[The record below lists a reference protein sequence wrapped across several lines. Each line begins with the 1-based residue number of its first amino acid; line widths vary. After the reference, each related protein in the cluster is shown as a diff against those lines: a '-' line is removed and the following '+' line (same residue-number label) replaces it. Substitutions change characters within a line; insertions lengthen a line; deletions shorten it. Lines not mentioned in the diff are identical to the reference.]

1 MSHRGSHASVLMSA
15 LPAASVRAA
24 LFGTPPATVIL
35 PFGSHEDHGPG
46 VPMGDYRLAEAIAA
60 RIAER
65 ARTDGHPAL
74 VAPAVPF
81 GGADFFS
88 LVPGGLTLSPA
99 TLRAVIDDLLG
110 GLVRQGVRR
119 MLVVNGHGGSL
130 GPLLDATRALRHAHG
145 LLVPTLSIWKAGAA
159 LLRTQLG
166 ETDAAARLGHGAD
179 PVRSV
184 SLALFP
190 EQTQPAARPSATAPE
205 IAGLPIASFSTLNL
219 DGVEIDLP
227 LESAEVAPE
236 GLFGGDP
243 SLADAATGAA
253 LVERLA
259 GIGAALIGRLDAL
272 SAALQPGRM

>member
-1 MSHRGSHASVLMSA
+1 
-15 LPAASVRAA
+15 
-24 LFGTPPATVIL
+24 
-35 PFGSHEDHGPG
+35 
-46 VPMGDYRLAEAIAA
+46 
-60 RIAER
+60 
-65 ARTDGHPAL
+65 
-74 VAPAVPF
+74 
-81 GGADFFS
+81 
-88 LVPGGLTLSPA
+88 
-99 TLRAVIDDLLG
+99 
-110 GLVRQGVRR
+110 
-119 MLVVNGHGGSL
+119 
-130 GPLLDATRALRHAHG
+130 
-145 LLVPTLSIWKAGAA
+145 
-159 LLRTQLG
+159 
-166 ETDAAARLGHGAD
+166 ARLGHGAD

-190 EQTQPAARPSATAPE
+190 DQTAAAAPPDR
-205 IAGLPIASFSTLNL
+205 AVPDVGGLPITSFSTLGL

>member
-1 MSHRGSHASVLMSA
+1 MSHSGRDAGPSMAA
-15 LPAASVRAA
+15 LPASSVRAR
-24 LFGTPPATVIL
+24 LFGAPPATVIL

-46 VPMGDYRLAEAIAA
+46 VPMGDYRLAEAIAL
-60 RIAER
+60 RIAEHAER
-65 ARTDGHPAL
+65 AGFPAL

-81 GGADFFS
+81 GGADFFT
-88 LVPGGLTLSPA
+88 LVPGGMTLSQG

-130 GPLLDATRALRHAHG
+130 GPLLDATRALRQAHG
-145 LLVPTLSIWKAGAA
+145 LLVPTLSIWKAAAA
-159 LLRTQLG
+159 LLREDLG
-166 ETDAAARLGHGAD
+166 DAAAEARLGHGAD

-184 SLALFP
+184 SLALFGERTETVGP
-190 EQTQPAARPSATAPE
+190 RTGGALQF
-205 IAGLPIASFSTLNL
+205 AGLPIASFSTLRL

-243 SLADAATGAA
+243 SLCDAKTGAA

-272 SAALQPGRM
+272 SAATQ